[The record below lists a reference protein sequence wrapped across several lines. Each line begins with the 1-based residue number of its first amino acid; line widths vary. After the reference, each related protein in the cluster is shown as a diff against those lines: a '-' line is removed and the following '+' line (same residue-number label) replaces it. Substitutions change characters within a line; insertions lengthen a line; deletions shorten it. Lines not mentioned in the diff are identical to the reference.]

1 MEYLRIIAICIHT
14 FLSISIC
21 DHSLG
26 GLRKLLLY
34 FFVFTRYFQL
44 FLEKEK
50 SIFPFADICERH
62 GIWLHIDAAWGG
74 GLLMSSQY
82 KYKFQ
87 GIER

>member
-1 MEYLRIIAICIHT
+1 M

-21 DHSLG
+21 DDHSLG
-26 GLRKLLLY
+26 GLRELY
-34 FFVFTRYFQL
+34 FFCVRQIFSTISR
-44 FLEKEK
+44 EK
-50 SIFPFADICERH
+50 ILRFPFADICERH